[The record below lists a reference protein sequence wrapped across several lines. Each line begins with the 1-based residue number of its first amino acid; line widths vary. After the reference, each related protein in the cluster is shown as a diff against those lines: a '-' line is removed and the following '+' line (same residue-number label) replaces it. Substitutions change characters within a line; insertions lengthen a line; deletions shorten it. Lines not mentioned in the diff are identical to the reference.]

1 MNGVLVI
8 NKPKGF
14 TSRDVVN
21 KVSNLLGTKKIGHT
35 GTLDPIA
42 TGVLVL
48 CIGSSL
54 KLVELL
60 MNHDKEYVA
69 RVRLGVETDTLDITG
84 NVVKEDYRNTISRD
98 DVIKVLCQFVGKIK
112 QQVPAYSSVK
122 VQGKKLYQ
130 YARNNEV
137 VELPIRDVEI
147 YSLELLDFD
156 NNNQEFV
163 IRCRVSKGTYIRSL
177 VRDIGYALGT
187 YATMLELERTSLGN
201 FLLSDSF
208 TLEEIEMGKYRLLS
222 PMEAVHLPVVCISDS
237 MEKKVKNGQVLPA
250 LFDDEMVYLINS
262 KKEVLAIYQRK
273 DDKFVKPYRMFQF
286 FE

>member
-69 RVRLGVETDTLDITG
+69 RVRLGIETDTLDITG
-84 NVVKEDYRNTISRD
+84 NVVKKDYSNTISRD

-222 PMEAVHLPVVCISDS
+222 PMEAVHLPVVCVSDS
-237 MEKKVKNGQVLPA
+237 MEKKVKNGQVLPTF
-250 LFDDEMVYLINS
+250 FDDEMVYLINS

-273 DDKFVKPYRMFQF
+273 DDKFVKPYRMF
-286 FE
+286 